1 MSQTLLEVNDVEAH
15 FQLGRGILGRS
26 RGVVRAVNGVS
37 LRISQGQ
44 TLGLVGESGCGKST
58 LGRCIVGLERPTAGV
73 VRFDGQ
79 PVGASADATKR
90 RRVQMIFQDPYA
102 SLNPRMTAGEI
113 VAEPIRLHNL
123 RSGAAVQKRMRELLG
138 LVELLPSAA
147 DQYPHEFSGGQRQR
161 IGIARALACEPD
173 LIVCDEPVSA
183 LDVSIQAQVMRL
195 LCRLQVDLGITYLF
209 IGHELGVVRAVSDEI
224 AVMYLG
230 QIVEQAES
238 SALFHQPR
246 HAYTRALISAAP
258 IPDPALERT
267 RARIL
272 LSGDPPNPM
281 ALPPGCPFSSR
292 CPVAIPLCGR
302 ERPPLVL
309 AGRDDPNHTVACWR
323 ADEMPA
329 LLPLITDRVAVVAG
343 PSPGALINTTE

>member
-1 MSQTLLEVNDVEAH
+1 MGHVLLEMRDIETH
-15 FQLGRGILGRS
+15 FQLGSGIFNRS
-26 RGVVRAVNGVS
+26 RGIVRAVNGVS
-37 LRISQGQ
+37 LQISRGK

-73 VRFDGQ
+73 VRFNDQ
-79 PVGASADATKR
+79 FVEDTADESFR
-90 RRVQMIFQDPYA
+90 RRIQMIFQDPYA
-102 SLNPRMTAGEI
+102 SLNPRMTVGEI
-113 VAEPIRLHNL
+113 VAEPIRLHKL
-123 RSGAAVQKRMRELLG
+123 RTGSAIQERMQELLG

-195 LCRLQVDLGITYLF
+195 LRRLQVDLGITYLF

-230 QIVEQAES
+230 QIVEHAES
-238 SALFHQPR
+238 STLFQKPK

-258 IPDPALERT
+258 IPDPALERS
-267 RARIL
+267 RNRIL
-272 LSGDPPNPM
+272 LSGDLPNPM
-281 ALPPGCPFSSR
+281 ELLSGCPFSSR
-292 CPVAIPLCGR
+292 CPVAISKCGQ
-302 ERPPLVL
+302 ERPPLVDV
-309 AGRDDPNHTVACWR
+309 GQEYSNHTVACWR
-323 ADEMPA
+323 ADEIPE
-329 LLPLITDRVAVVAG
+329 LLPLVTDQFSEVAAPLMNG
-343 PSPGALINTTE
+343 LENDTQ